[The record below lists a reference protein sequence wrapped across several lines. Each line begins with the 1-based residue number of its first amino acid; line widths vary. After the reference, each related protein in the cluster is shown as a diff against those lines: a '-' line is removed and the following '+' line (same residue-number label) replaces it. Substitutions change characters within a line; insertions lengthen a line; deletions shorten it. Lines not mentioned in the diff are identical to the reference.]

1 MKYNRATIPQKV
13 MDLLFSD
20 DAFYNEVT
28 SSKKVTVNKY
38 PRSDQWVDEEGLHM
52 SFALAGY
59 SAEDIKVS
67 INSSSIQIENVSKLK
82 ESNAMQKGLIVRGI
96 AKRNFCETV
105 YINSSFNVSKLSA
118 SMNNGLLNL
127 SIPFSSNTDFS
138 EVKIK

>member
-67 INSSSIQIENVSKLK
+67 INSSSVQIENVSKLK

-105 YINSSFNVSKLSA
+105 YINSNFNVSGLSA

-127 SIPFSSNTDFS
+127 SIPFSNNTGFS
-138 EVKIK
+138 EIEIK

>member
-67 INSSSIQIENVSKLK
+67 INSSSVKIENVSKLK

-105 YINSSFNVSKLSA
+105 YINSNFNVSELSA

-127 SIPFSSNTDFS
+127 SIPFSNNTGFS
-138 EVKIK
+138 EIEIK